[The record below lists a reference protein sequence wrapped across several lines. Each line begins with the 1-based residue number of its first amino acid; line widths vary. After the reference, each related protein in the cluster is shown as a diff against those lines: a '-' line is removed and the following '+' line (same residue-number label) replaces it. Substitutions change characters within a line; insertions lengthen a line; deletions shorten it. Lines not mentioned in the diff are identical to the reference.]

1 MNLTIRTLNTQFQYA
16 QNLTCA
22 ALSRTEVLKSW
33 KFYNKMVEKFQM
45 TGSAMGKKI
54 TEELEK
60 KLSALVHEQNEVPK
74 NLSAYWLFYVENIK
88 PQHTCQ

>member
-1 MNLTIRTLNTQFQYA
+1 MQVQHA

-22 ALSRTEVLKSW
+22 ALSRTEVLCH
-33 KFYNKMVEKFQM
+33 NKMVEKFQK

-60 KLSALVHEQNEVPK
+60 KLGALEPEWNEVLK
-74 NLSAYWLFYVENIK
+74 NLSAYRLFNMENIK
-88 PQHTCQ
+88 PLYTCQ